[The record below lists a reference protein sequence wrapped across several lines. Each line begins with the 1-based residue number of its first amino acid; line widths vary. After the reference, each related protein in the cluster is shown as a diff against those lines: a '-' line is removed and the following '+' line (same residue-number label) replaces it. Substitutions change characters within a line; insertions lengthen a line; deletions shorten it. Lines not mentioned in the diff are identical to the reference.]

1 MSSET
6 TYHGMPSYWNAVIT
20 AGLITA
26 IVYSVIGLASAYL
39 TINGSTGAGQG
50 LGITACLV
58 SSIAGV
64 ISNRMYAKGFNLTYP
79 IGKGAL
85 LGFLAALVT
94 LLVGTAI
101 SLFWTQIIDTGMNDA
116 LMEAQILTMEA
127 QGLTQDQIEQALAF
141 SPDPGSLNGILIQ
154 FGIGF
159 VSLSII
165 NVISGIISAKIFA
178 KEEE

>member
-1 MSSET
+1 
-6 TYHGMPSYWNAVIT
+6 
-20 AGLITA
+20 
-26 IVYSVIGLASAYL
+26 
-39 TINGSTGAGQG
+39 
-50 LGITACLV
+50 
-58 SSIAGV
+58 
-64 ISNRMYAKGFNLTYP
+64 
-79 IGKGAL
+79 
-85 LGFLAALVT
+85 
-94 LLVGTAI
+94 
-101 SLFWTQIIDTGMNDA
+101 
-116 LMEAQILTMEA
+116 MEA